1 MSNDKKK
8 SGVGGAKFTPISS
21 YMWHNMLIDDV
32 DRAIIKQLERDGRL
46 TNVELATLV
55 GLSPSPC
62 LRRVRHL
69 ESAGVIAGYH
79 ARIDPTAAG
88 RGFEVVVLVDM
99 MLKDRATVIAFE
111 ERVGNL
117 PEVVECRRMFGVPDY
132 LLWVAVSDQV
142 AYEAF
147 LIDQLADLPG
157 VARLTSQLT
166 MKIVKSSGPRG
177 G

>member
-1 MSNDKKK
+1 MSNDRQTAGA
-8 SGVGGAKFTPISS
+8 SGANFVQGGPD
-21 YMWHNMLIDDV
+21 MWQNMPIDDV
-32 DRAIIKQLERDGRL
+32 DRAIIAQLERDGRL

-69 ESAGVIAGYH
+69 EATGVIAGYH
-79 ARIDPTAAG
+79 ARIDAVVAG

-111 ERVGNL
+111 ERVCNL
-117 PEVVECRRMFGVPDY
+117 SEVVECRRMFGVPDY
-132 LLWVAVSDQV
+132 MLWVAVNDQV

-147 LIDQLADLPG
+147 LIDHLADLPG

-166 MKIVKSSGPRG
+166 MKLVKSSGPRG

>member
-1 MSNDKKK
+1 
-8 SGVGGAKFTPISS
+8 
-21 YMWHNMLIDDV
+21 MLMDAL
-32 DRAIIKQLERDGRL
+32 DRAIVVQLERNARL
-46 TNVELATLV
+46 TNVELAALV

-69 ESAGVIAGYH
+69 ERSGVIAGYQ
-79 ARIDPTAAG
+79 ARIDPEVAG
-88 RGFEVVVLVDM
+88 RGFEVVVLIDM

-111 ERVGNL
+111 ERVGEL
-117 PEVVECRRMFGVPDY
+117 AEVVECRRMFGVPDY

-147 LIDQLADLPG
+147 LIDHLADLPG

-166 MKIVKSSGPRG
+166 MKLVKAGVGRHW
-177 G
+177 